1 MKITVYCG
9 ASLGNNPRHHDATEQ
24 LADWLVANQHTLV
37 YGGGRAGLMGL
48 LADRVLARGG
58 EVIGIMPT
66 FLQAR
71 ELAHTG
77 LTEMISVASM
87 AERKAKLIELGEAY
101 IALAGGPGTLEEII
115 EVISWARIGQNN
127 NPCILFDSDGYYQP
141 LQAMFRQMVEQGF
154 LTQAD
159 FEKTLFSNDLK
170 EVGDFI
176 ANYTPPAIRQY
187 TFAKPVLQSQP

>member
-9 ASLGNNPRHHDATEQ
+9 ASLGNNPTHQRATEQ
-24 LADWLVANQHTLV
+24 LADWLVENQHTLV

-48 LADRVLARGG
+48 LADRVLEQGG

-66 FLQAR
+66 FLQDR

-77 LTEMISVASM
+77 LTQMITVESM
-87 AERKAKLIELGEAY
+87 TERKTKLIELGDAY

-127 NPCILFDSDGYYQP
+127 NPCILFDSDDYYQP
-141 LQAMFRQMVEQGF
+141 LHAMFSQMVSQGF

-159 FEKTLFSNDLK
+159 FDKTLFSKDLV
-170 EVGDFI
+170 EISHFI
-176 ANYTPPAIRQY
+176 AHYTPPAIRQY
-187 TFAKPVLQSQP
+187 DFAKSVI